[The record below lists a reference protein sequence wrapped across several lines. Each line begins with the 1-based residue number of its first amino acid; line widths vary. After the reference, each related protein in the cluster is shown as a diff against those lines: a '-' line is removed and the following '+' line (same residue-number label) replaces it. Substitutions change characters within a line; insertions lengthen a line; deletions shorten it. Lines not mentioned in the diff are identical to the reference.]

1 MSYPYNIFNNLRE
14 QSKMKKHN
22 TFFSISGISEELIE
36 KNIPFD
42 VFSLIWENIDEYDR
56 IIYGN
61 ESLEHVYIDYVTR
74 GSYKRYKNKNK
85 GKLGKSIR
93 IGFLYED

>member
-14 QSKMKKHN
+14 QSTMKKSN
-22 TFFSISGISEELIE
+22 TFFSVSDISEELTD

-42 VFSLIWENIDEYDR
+42 VFSLIWNYIDDTDR
-56 IIYGN
+56 IIYGD
-61 ESLEHVYIDYVTR
+61 ESIEDVYVDYVTR
-74 GSYKRYKNKNK
+74 GSYKRHKQKK
-85 GKLGKSIR
+85 RIKLGKSVR